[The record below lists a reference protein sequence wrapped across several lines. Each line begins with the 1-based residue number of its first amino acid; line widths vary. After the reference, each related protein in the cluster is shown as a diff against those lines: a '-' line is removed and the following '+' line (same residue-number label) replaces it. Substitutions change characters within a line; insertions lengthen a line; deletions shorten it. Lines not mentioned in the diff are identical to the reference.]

1 MHVRSQN
8 LELHIMRLWTH
19 PLGGL
24 TAWSAVVWERQASSF
39 ELRIPGTRGK
49 SKFEGQET
57 EDHVVV
63 TSGSGFGEIG
73 HWRITRKKNFADVKI
88 PDAPKP
94 KRCCEHWEK
103 RTEVNTSALIATSC
117 RSPTPL
123 KHRLC
128 LTNRS
133 STMTNAL
140 MQQPLSNICR
150 IFFTKR
156 LFFSGKFAAN
166 PAVWANFYD
175 GVIQQ
180 NTVVNMPLP
189 ELIAGPRSR

>member
-1 MHVRSQN
+1 M
-8 LELHIMRLWTH
+8 
-19 PLGGL
+19 
-24 TAWSAVVWERQASSF
+24 
-39 ELRIPGTRGK
+39 
-49 SKFEGQET
+49 
-57 EDHVVV
+57 
-63 TSGSGFGEIG
+63 
-73 HWRITRKKNFADVKI
+73 KI

-117 RSPTPL
+117 RSPAPS

-156 LFFSGKFAAN
+156 LFFLGNLPPTLQSGQTFTTGLFSRIPSSTCHCQNLSPGLAAAN
-166 PAVWANFYD
+166 LKFMAQQDASWNQVLSILYKVRRLLKVGFFLHKQSCVWALSPYF
-175 GVIQQ
+175 
-180 NTVVNMPLP
+180 LF
-189 ELIAGPRSR
+189 LL